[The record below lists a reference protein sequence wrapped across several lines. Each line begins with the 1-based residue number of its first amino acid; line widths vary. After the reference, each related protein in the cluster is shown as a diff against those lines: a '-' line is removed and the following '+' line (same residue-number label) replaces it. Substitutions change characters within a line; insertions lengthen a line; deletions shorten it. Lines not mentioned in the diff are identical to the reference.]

1 MSAVRGMRGWIV
13 AGVAAIAI
21 AAVAYAGQPPQ
32 DSPDHSS
39 SSDAANGTSAVLL
52 FARAMGHPAAQLSGS
67 FATPSGGGLMF
78 VFTPTAPYTSDEANR
93 TLAWVRAGGILV
105 YASEQGD
112 PELDRAFAVTRSNG
126 AAFIDGE
133 VGNPSVAGVSQV
145 AGGVVVEPLDPSV
158 QQVPFLR
165 TPAGQVTGYVERLG
179 AGKAVVLA
187 DPLVLCNGYLDK
199 KDNGRLL
206 ADILG
211 LAAPG
216 AQVAFDEYHHGVV
229 LADLGPQA
237 WVLTPWGAALL
248 WLLVAVFVGLL
259 LRGRRFGPLVAPA
272 AEAARSDVEWATAV
286 GRLLRRSSAREVTLG
301 LLANAAEREVARR
314 TGLALQPR
322 ERFWNALWVRSPELA
337 AALAEAETS
346 LRHDAATEH
355 GVLNAARRLHRLA
368 YPVPE
373 KRAGGRPS

>member
-52 FARAMGHPAAQLSGS
+52 FARALGHPATQLSGS

-112 PELDRAFAVTRSNG
+112 PEVDRAFAVTRSNG

-133 VGNPSVAGVSQV
+133 VGNPSVAGVGQV

-179 AGKAVVLA
+179 AG
-187 DPLVLCNGYLDK
+187 
-199 KDNGRLL
+199 
-206 ADILG
+206 
-211 LAAPG
+211 
-216 AQVAFDEYHHGVV
+216 
-229 LADLGPQA
+229 
-237 WVLTPWGAALL
+237 
-248 WLLVAVFVGLL
+248 
-259 LRGRRFGPLVAPA
+259 
-272 AEAARSDVEWATAV
+272 
-286 GRLLRRSSAREVTLG
+286 
-301 LLANAAEREVARR
+301 
-314 TGLALQPR
+314 
-322 ERFWNALWVRSPELA
+322 
-337 AALAEAETS
+337 
-346 LRHDAATEH
+346 
-355 GVLNAARRLHRLA
+355 
-368 YPVPE
+368 
-373 KRAGGRPS
+373 